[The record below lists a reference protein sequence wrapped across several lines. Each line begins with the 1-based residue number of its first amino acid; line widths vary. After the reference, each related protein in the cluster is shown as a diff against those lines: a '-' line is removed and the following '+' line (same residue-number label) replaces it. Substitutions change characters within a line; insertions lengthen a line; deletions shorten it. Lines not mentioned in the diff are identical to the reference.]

1 MELLSW
7 KILAHPAHDITW
19 WEEFARQRL
28 HKPWESQTFYFYN
41 VGYMHGKQKNERE
54 TLVVRELNTPHD

>member
-7 KILAHPAHDITW
+7 KILAHPAHDVTW

-41 VGYMHGKQKNERE
+41 VGYMHGK
-54 TLVVRELNTPHD
+54 H